1 MPATLVPE
9 TAADLFGKRA
19 KMTENQWPQ
28 DGSLTVPPATQ
39 NSTAYGSGVSGSP
52 ASASKTDTAK
62 EEAAN
67 VAGQAAGAAQNVA
80 GTAKEE
86 AANVAAEVKTNARD
100 LLHQA
105 KADLTSQA
113 GTQQQKVAEG
123 LRNISGELH
132 SMANASDQ
140 PGVASDLVRQ
150 AAERSQSIASWLD
163 NRDPGSLLDEVKSFA
178 RQRPGAFLLI
188 AAGAGVL
195 AGRLGR
201 SLQAGAP
208 ATGSAAG
215 TSVPPQ
221 PIQPPVAEGTLG
233 AGAGEPFYDH
243 AELSEPAYTAPA
255 YGEPANAEP
264 AYGPG
269 EPAPAY
275 GEPAPAYGEPAP
287 GEPAYGEPVYGE
299 PAPGEPAYGEPAY
312 GDPRRTS
319 STGPAPGQNPPGS
332 PGSGVPLRD
341 ADDPY
346 AEGEGRHL

>member
-1 MPATLVPE
+1 MLVPE

-39 NSTAYGSGVSGSP
+39 NSTAYGSGLSGSP

-67 VAGQAAGAAQNVA
+67 VADQAAGAAQNVA
-80 GTAKEE
+80 GTAKAE
-86 AANVAAEVKTNARD
+86 AANVASEVKTNARD

-105 KADLTSQA
+105 KSDLTSQA
-113 GTQQQKVAEG
+113 GTQQQKVAAG
-123 LRNISGELH
+123 LRNISGELR
-132 SMANASDQ
+132 SMASASDQ

-150 AAERSQSIASWLD
+150 AAERSQAVASWLD
-163 NRDPGSLLDEVKSFA
+163 KRDPGSLLDEVKSFA

-208 ATGSAAG
+208 DASSATG
-215 TSVPPQ
+215 TTVPPQ
-221 PIQPPVAEGTLG
+221 PVQPPVAEGIVG
-233 AGAGEPFYDH
+233 AGAGDAGAGEPFYDH
-243 AELSEPAYTAPA
+243 AELSEPAYTATAYGEPASAEPA
-255 YGEPANAEP
+255 YGEPP
-264 AYGPG
+264 
-269 EPAPAY
+269 
-275 GEPAPAYGEPAP
+275 YGEPAP
-287 GEPAYGEPVYGE
+287 GAPGYGQPAYAEPASAEPAFGE

-312 GDPRRTS
+312 GEPRGT
-319 STGPAPGQNPPGS
+319 TAP
-332 PGSGVPLRD
+332 GVPLRD
-341 ADDPY
+341 ADDPN

>member
-1 MPATLVPE
+1 MLVPE

-39 NSTAYGSGVSGSP
+39 NSTAYGSGLSGSP

-67 VAGQAAGAAQNVA
+67 VADHAAGAAQNVA

-86 AANVAAEVKTNARD
+86 AANVASEVKTNARD

-105 KADLTSQA
+105 KSDLTSQA
-113 GTQQQKVAEG
+113 GTQQQKVAAG

-132 SMANASDQ
+132 SMASASDQ

-150 AAERSQSIASWLD
+150 AAERSQAVASWLD

-208 ATGSAAG
+208 DASSATG
-215 TSVPPQ
+215 TPVPPQ
-221 PIQPPVAEGTLG
+221 PVQPPVAEGILG

-243 AELSEPAYTAPA
+243 AELSEPAYTAS
-255 YGEPANAEP
+255 
-264 AYGPG
+264 
-269 EPAPAY
+269 APAY
-275 GEPAPAYGEPAP
+275 GEPASAERAYGEPPYGEPAPGEPAYGQPAYAEPASAEPAFGEPAPGEPPYGEPAP

-299 PAPGEPAYGEPAY
+299 PRGTSAP
-312 GDPRRTS
+312 
-319 STGPAPGQNPPGS
+319 
-332 PGSGVPLRD
+332 GVPLRD
-341 ADDPY
+341 ADDPN

>member
-1 MPATLVPE
+1 
-9 TAADLFGKRA
+9 
-19 KMTENQWPQ
+19 
-28 DGSLTVPPATQ
+28 
-39 NSTAYGSGVSGSP
+39 
-52 ASASKTDTAK
+52 
-62 EEAAN
+62 
-67 VAGQAAGAAQNVA
+67 VA

-215 TSVPPQ
+215 TSLPPQ

-275 GEPAPAYGEPAP
+275 GEPAP
-287 GEPAYGEPVYGE
+287 
-299 PAPGEPAYGEPAY
+299 GEPAYGEPAY
-312 GDPRRTS
+312 GEPRRTS

-332 PGSGVPLRD
+332 PASGVPLRD

>member
-1 MPATLVPE
+1 
-9 TAADLFGKRA
+9 
-19 KMTENQWPQ
+19 MTENQWPQ

-62 EEAAN
+62 EEAAI

-80 GTAKEE
+80 GTAKAE
-86 AANVAAEVKTNARD
+86 AANVASEVKTNARD
-100 LLHQA
+100 LLYQA
-105 KADLTSQA
+105 KSDLTSQA
-113 GTQQQKVAEG
+113 GTQQQKVAQG
-123 LRNISGELH
+123 LRNISGELS
-132 SMANASDQ
+132 SMASASDQ

-150 AAERSQSIASWLD
+150 AADRSQAIASWLD

-208 ATGSAAG
+208 ATGSATG
-215 TSVPPQ
+215 TSVPRQ

-233 AGAGEPFYDH
+233 AGAGEPLYDH
-243 AELSEPAYTAPA
+243 AELGEPAYTVPA
-255 YGEPANAEP
+255 YGEPASAEP
-264 AYGPG
+264 AYAEPPFG
-269 EPAPAY
+269 EPAP
-275 GEPAPAYGEPAP
+275 GEPAP
-287 GEPAYGEPVYGE
+287 GEPAYGEPGYGE
-299 PAPGEPAYGEPAY
+299 
-312 GDPRRTS
+312 PRRTS
-319 STGPAPGQNPPGS
+319 GTGPAPGQTLPGS
-332 PGSGVPLRD
+332 SASGVPLRD
-341 ADDPY
+341 DDPH